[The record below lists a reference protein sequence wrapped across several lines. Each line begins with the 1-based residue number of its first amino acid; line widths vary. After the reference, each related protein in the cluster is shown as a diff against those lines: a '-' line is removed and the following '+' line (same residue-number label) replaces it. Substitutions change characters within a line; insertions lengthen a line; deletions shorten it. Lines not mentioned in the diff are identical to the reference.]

1 MIAFLLSISDT
12 DERQHLLHIYHS
24 YHRELLAV
32 AAGVLGAD
40 NRHLI
45 EDAVQNAYLNLH
57 KYRHR
62 LDECADD
69 NQLHAYAVTVVKNE
83 ARHLLSDRYKNEDI
97 DEYSNIL
104 ISDDDFVRR
113 IQLIEQYEHLVSCI
127 MRLDDKYR
135 IPLYLRY
142 VRELPVKKIAHMM
155 HCPLKT
161 VYTNLTRGKAILLKM
176 LEDTVL

>member
-1 MIAFLLSISDT
+1 MLAFLLSISDT

-32 AAGVLGAD
+32 AAGILGAD
-40 NRHLI
+40 NRHLV

-62 LDECADD
+62 LDECADE

-83 ARHLLSDRYKNEDI
+83 ARHLLSDSRKNEDI

-104 ISDDDFVRR
+104 ISDDDFVHR
-113 IQLIEQYEHLVSCI
+113 IEQTEQYEHLVSCI
-127 MRLDDKYR
+127 MRLDDRYR
-135 IPLYLRY
+135 IPLYLRW
-142 VRELPVKKIAHMM
+142 VEELPVKAIARMM
-155 HCPLKT
+155 DLPPKT
-161 VYTNLTRGKAILLKM
+161 VYTNLSRGKAILIKM
-176 LEDTVL
+176 LEEDA